1 MAEFEVF
8 PEVDDCDETL
18 KMNEQPPEPECNG
31 DDIPT
36 TSQDARRSQ
45 RVRTLTEKGQE
56 LHDEQVKKATHR
68 FSTCYEKWKAVT
80 KEAKKAM
87 DEQCSKDLLYEHVT
101 KVTSAANTVCTAY
114 DDLRRVCSPDNN
126 TRRRMDT

>member
-56 LHDEQVKKATHR
+56 LHDEQVKEGHTS
-68 FSTCYEKWKAVT
+68 F
-80 KEAKKAM
+80 
-87 DEQCSKDLLYEHVT
+87 QHV
-101 KVTSAANTVCTAY
+101 
-114 DDLRRVCSPDNN
+114 L
-126 TRRRMDT
+126 